1 MRPIAPKT
9 PQIPLCH
16 SGHAY
21 SFISYSRC
29 PETLMAQA
37 LPRLSQ
43 VGTTLVP
50 SAWLVLSG
58 WPGTWVPS
66 SRACGMTGTLTGM
79 PRWRETRGL
88 GSTPAL
94 ALIGVHA

>member
-9 PQIPLCH
+9 SQIPLCH
-16 SGHAY
+16 SGHGY

-58 WPGTWVPS
+58 
-66 SRACGMTGTLTGM
+66 
-79 PRWRETRGL
+79 
-88 GSTPAL
+88 
-94 ALIGVHA
+94 